1 MRVWH
6 YAIRDAILRTV
17 FHCEMR
23 SAHLSLKK
31 KEKKSIFK
39 KMIFVRGAHGVL
51 SSVAIVSETHSFKA
65 SCLGSPGFENK
76 FKLLKLITTP

>member
-1 MRVWH
+1 
-6 YAIRDAILRTV
+6 
-17 FHCEMR
+17 
-23 SAHLSLKK
+23 
-31 KEKKSIFK
+31 
-39 KMIFVRGAHGVL
+39 VRGAHGVL